1 MTNKY
6 QELYEA
12 LQPKPPLYTP
22 ETPSMR
28 QNVFLK
34 TNALEALYGG
44 RAGVGKS
51 SALLMGALQYVDVPG
66 YTALLFRRTFADLA
80 LPGALMDRFVEWIKD
95 HDEVRWNGNTFQA
108 TFPSGAR
115 IAFGY
120 LNNVNDYLRY
130 KGVESQFIGMDEVT
144 EIREK
149 DYRYLFS
156 RMRKPPSGP
165 LSEVPIRMRSASNP
179 APNWVRQRFI
189 VEGRE
194 KGRIYVPATLA
205 DNPGVNFEEYARSLA
220 QLDPVERA
228 RLEAGDWWAIEAGSM
243 FKREDFEIVEPAK
256 LPHLT
261 NPRLVRFWDMAG
273 TEESEANPD
282 PDWTVGLLLLQNQ
295 GVHYVLD
302 VRRVRLEGQDLEKYI
317 KDTAWEDGPQVAV
330 RMEQEP
336 GSAGKNLGDYYAR
349 SVLTGYDF
357 DYGRVTGDKETK
369 AKPAS
374 SAVRNGNLK
383 LVEGP
388 WITDFLDEVVSFP
401 EGLGH
406 DDQVDALAGAFNDIN
421 GLGKKMKRKIRII
434 V

>member
-1 MTNKY
+1 
-6 QELYEA
+6 
-12 LQPKPPLYTP
+12 
-22 ETPSMR
+22 MR
-28 QNVFLK
+28 QKVFLK
-34 TNALEALYGG
+34 TNSLEALYGG

-80 LPGALMDRFVEWIKD
+80 LPGALMDRFVGWIKEYD
-95 HDEVRWNGNTFQA
+95 DIRWNGNTFQA

-130 KGVESQFIGMDEVT
+130 KGVEAQYVGMDEVT
-144 EIREK
+144 EIREH

-165 LSEVPIRMRSASNP
+165 LSEVPIRMRSATNP

-189 VEGRE
+189 VEGKE

-243 FKREDFEIVEPAK
+243 FKKEDFEEISSEEIPR
-256 LPHLT
+256 LI
-261 NPRLVRFWDMAG
+261 NPKLVRFWDLAA
-273 TEESEANPD
+273 TEESEQNPD
-282 PDWTVGLLLLQNQ
+282 PDWTVGVLMMQNQ
-295 GVHYVLD
+295 GEFFVLD
-302 VRRVRLEGQDLEKYI
+302 VRRRRYEGKQLEKFI
-317 KDTAWEDGPQVAV
+317 IDTAKEDGPHVAI

-349 SVLTGYDF
+349 SVLVGYDF
-357 DYGRVTGDKETK
+357 DYGRITGDKTTK
-369 AKPAS
+369 AKPVA
-374 SAVRNGNLK
+374 SAVRNGNVK
-383 LVEGP
+383 LVIGP
-388 WITDFLDEVVSFP
+388 WLTDFYEEVVTFP
-401 EGLGH
+401 EGEGH
-406 DDQVDALAGAFNDIN
+406 DDQVDALAGAFNDLT
-421 GLGKKMKRKIRII
+421 GLGKKLKRKIRII
-434 V
+434 I